1 MPRTRK
7 APARQNGHMEVSAKV
22 DYGMRALLEL
32 TQAYRADP
40 LALRKTDAIAVAQEI
55 PAKFLEGILGQL
67 RLNGLVISQRGADG
81 GFRLA
86 RAPDKITV
94 ADVVRAL
101 DGPLAAV
108 RGMAPE
114 EANYYGA
121 SEHLRDVW
129 IATRSAVRAVMEN
142 VSLADIAEGGL
153 PREVAPF
160 LEEPGAWKRR

>member
-1 MPRTRK
+1 
-7 APARQNGHMEVSAKV
+7 
-22 DYGMRALLEL
+22 MRALLEL
-32 TQAYRADP
+32 TEAYRADP
-40 LALRKTDAIAVAQEI
+40 ARLSKTDAIAKTQEI

-67 RLNGLVISQRGADG
+67 RLHGLVVSQRGADG

-86 RAPDKITV
+86 SAPDAITV

-114 EANYYGA
+114 ESHYEGT

-129 IATRSAVRAVMEN
+129 IATRAAVRQVMEN
-142 VSLADIAEGGL
+142 VTLADIADGDL
-153 PREVAPF
+153 SAQVASF
-160 LEEPGAWKRR
+160 LAQPGAWERR